1 MPHDVDLIILL
12 AVGFGLALIFGYLA
26 VRLRLPPLIGYLIAG
41 IIISPNTPGIV
52 ADIHLANQL
61 AELGVMFLMFG
72 VGMHFSLNDLLQV
85 RRIALP
91 GAILQ
96 IAVATLLGIGVS
108 MIWGWSFG
116 SALVF
121 GLSLS
126 CASTVVLLK
135 ALGDRGLLNSVN
147 GKIAVGWLLVEDLVM
162 VLVLVLLPA
171 TAALLG
177 GEALA
182 GGADDNIWLT
192 LGITLLKVV
201 GFIAFMLIIGKRL
214 VPMIMQ
220 FVARLGSRELFTLTV
235 VAAAVSIAFGAY
247 KIFGV
252 SMALGAFFAGMVVKE
267 SDFSHRAEEETLPLR
282 EIFAILFFV
291 AVGMLFD
298 PRILVEQPVHVL
310 AVVAIIMVGKT
321 IAAMAL
327 VLFFRYPI
335 NTALTVGAS
344 LAQIGEFSFIL
355 ATLGVSLKLL
365 SLEGQNLILAG
376 ALISITLNSFVFSAI
391 EPVQRW
397 IRERSHLARLLE
409 RSGDPLAMLPDEVS
423 QDYLRDQVV
432 IVGHGEV
439 GRRITKQLMAEDIK
453 VVIAE
458 ENREIVE
465 NLREKGIAAV
475 SGMATDPGVLIQAHI
490 QHARLLVLSPMDI
503 LDIHKIVDI
512 AKTLNPEIQVLVCA
526 ESKEEAEVI
535 RRDQIGE
542 VYFAK
547 EEMAKNMSNHILN
560 QIQIAHHQAPTKE
573 QTLDTKKR
581 TVQCVFSYST

>member
-1 MPHDVDLIILL
+1 MPHDVELIILL
-12 AVGFGLALIFGYLA
+12 AVGFSLALVFGYIA
-26 VRLRLPPLIGYLIAG
+26 ARLRLPPLMGYLIAG
-41 IIISPNTPGIV
+41 VIISPNTPGIV

-72 VGMHFSLNDLLQV
+72 VGMHFSLNDLMQV

-91 GAILQ
+91 GAVLQ
-96 IAVATLLGIGVS
+96 IAVATLLGVGVS
-108 MIWGWSFG
+108 MMWGWSFG
-116 SALVF
+116 SALIF

-135 ALGDRGLLNSVN
+135 ALGDRGLLDSVN

-162 VLVLVLLPA
+162 VLALVLLPA
-171 TAALLG
+171 TAVLLG
-177 GEALA
+177 GQALESINHE
-182 GGADDNIWLT
+182 NIWLT
-192 LGITLLKVV
+192 LGLTLLKVS
-201 GFIAFMLIIGKRL
+201 GFIAFMLIVGKRL
-214 VPMIMQ
+214 VPFIMQ
-220 FVARLGSRELFTLTV
+220 IVARLGSRELFTLTV

-282 EIFAILFFV
+282 EIFSILFFV

-298 PRILVEQPVHVL
+298 PRILIEEPLHVL
-310 AVVAIIMVGKT
+310 AVVGIIMVGKT

-327 VLFFRYPI
+327 VLFFRYPL

-355 ATLGVSLKLL
+355 ATLGVSLQLL
-365 SLEGQNLILAG
+365 SLDGQNLILAG

-391 EPVQRW
+391 EPVQNW
-397 IRERSHLARLLE
+397 IRERSYLARLLE
-409 RSGDPLAMLPDEVS
+409 RSSDPLAMLPDEVS

-439 GRRITKQLMAEDIK
+439 GRRITQNLMAENIK

-465 NLREKGIAAV
+465 DLREKGIAAV
-475 SGMATDPGVLIQAHI
+475 SGIATEAGVLIQAHI

-526 ESKEEAEVI
+526 ESKAEAEAI
-535 RRDQIGE
+535 RKDNIGE

-547 EEMAKNMSNHILN
+547 EEMAKNMSNYILN
-560 QIQIAHHQAPTKE
+560 QIEIAHHQPPTH
-573 QTLDTKKR
+573 
-581 TVQCVFSYST
+581 

>member
-1 MPHDVDLIILL
+1 VPHDVDLIILL
-12 AVGFGLALIFGYLA
+12 AVGFGLALIFGYVA
-26 VRLRLPPLIGYLIAG
+26 ARLRLPPLVGYLIAG
-41 IIISPNTPGIV
+41 IIISPKTPGVV
-52 ADIHLANQL
+52 ADITLANQL

-72 VGMHFSLNDLLQV
+72 VGMHFSLKDLMQV
-85 RRIALP
+85 KRIAIP

-96 IAVATLLGIGVS
+96 ITVATLLGIGVS
-108 MIWGWSFG
+108 MLWGWSFG

-135 ALGDRGLLNSVN
+135 ALGDRGLLDSVN

-162 VLVLVLLPA
+162 VLALVLLPA
-171 TAALLG
+171 TAVLLG
-177 GEALA
+177 GNALEGSDPDA
-182 GGADDNIWLT
+182 NIFVT
-192 LGITLLKVV
+192 LGVTLLKVA
-201 GFIAFMLIIGKRL
+201 GFIAFMLIVGKRL
-214 VPMIMQ
+214 IPMIMQ
-220 FVARLGSRELFTLTV
+220 FVVRLGSRELFTLTV
-235 VAAAVSIAFGAY
+235 VAAAVSIAYGSYA
-247 KIFGV
+247 IFGV

-282 EIFAILFFV
+282 EIFSILFFV
-291 AVGMLFD
+291 SVGMLFD
-298 PRILVEQPVHVL
+298 PSIIVEEPLHIL
-310 AVVAIIMVGKT
+310 AVIGIIMIGKT

-355 ATLGVSLKLL
+355 ATLGLSIGLL
-365 SLEGQNLILAG
+365 TPEAQNLILAG
-376 ALISITLNSFVFSAI
+376 ALFSISLNSVLFSAI
-391 EPVQRW
+391 EPVQNW

-439 GRRITKQLMAEDIK
+439 GRRLTRTLMENNIK

-465 NLREKGIAAV
+465 RLRAKEIAAV
-475 SGMATDPGVLIQAHI
+475 SGSATEPSVLIQAHI
-490 QHARLLVLSPMDI
+490 QHARLLVISPMDI
-503 LDIHKIVDI
+503 LDIHKIVET
-512 AKTLNPEIQVLVCA
+512 AKLLNPQIQVLVCA
-526 ESKEEAEVI
+526 ESKEEAEAI
-535 RRDQIGE
+535 RSDNIGT

-560 QIQIAHHQAPTKE
+560 QIEIAHHSATH
-573 QTLDTKKR
+573 
-581 TVQCVFSYST
+581 

>member
-1 MPHDVDLIILL
+1 MPHDVELIILL
-12 AVGFGLALIFGYLA
+12 AVGFGVALIFGYIA
-26 VRLRLPPLIGYLIAG
+26 ARLRLPPLIGYLIAG
-41 IIISPNTPGIV
+41 IIISPNTPGV
-52 ADIHLANQL
+52 VGDLHLANQL

-72 VGMHFSLNDLLQV
+72 VGMHFSLKDLVQV
-85 RRIALP
+85 RRIAIP

-96 IAVATLLGIGVS
+96 ITVATLLGMGIS
-108 MIWGWSFG
+108 MLWGWSFG

-135 ALGDRGLLNSVN
+135 ALGDRGLINSVN

-171 TAALLG
+171 TAVLLG
-177 GEALA
+177 GQALS
-182 GGADDNIWLT
+182 ADAANENIWLT

-220 FVARLGSRELFTLTV
+220 VVARLGSRELFTLTV

-247 KIFGV
+247 KVFGV

-267 SDFSHRAEEETLPLR
+267 SDFSQRAEAETLPLR
-282 EIFAILFFV
+282 EIFSILFFV
-291 AVGMLFD
+291 SVGMLFD
-298 PRILVEQPVHVL
+298 PRILIEQPLHVL
-310 AVVAIIMVGKT
+310 GVVAIIMIGKT

-355 ATLGVSLKLL
+355 ATLGVSLQLL

-376 ALISITLNSFVFSAI
+376 ALISITLNSFIFSAV
-391 EPVQRW
+391 EPIQNW
-397 IRERSHLARLLE
+397 IRNRSQLARLLE
-409 RSGDPLAMLPDEVS
+409 RSGDPLAMLPDAVS

-439 GRRITKQLMAEDIK
+439 GRRITKTLMEQNIK

-465 NLREKGIAAV
+465 NLREKDIAAV
-475 SGMATDPGVLIQAHI
+475 CGLATEPSVLIQAHI

-512 AKTLNPEIQVLVCA
+512 AKTLNPQIQVLVCA
-526 ESKEEAEVI
+526 ESKAEAEVI
-535 RRDQIGE
+535 RKDNIGE

-547 EEMAKNMSNHILN
+547 EEMAKNMTNHILH
-560 QIQIAHHQAPTKE
+560 QIDIAHHQ
-573 QTLDTKKR
+573 
-581 TVQCVFSYST
+581 SSSH

>member
-12 AVGFGLALIFGYLA
+12 AVGFGLALIFGYITA
-26 VRLRLPPLIGYLIAG
+26 RLRFPPLIGYLIAG

-52 ADIHLANQL
+52 GDIHLANQL

-72 VGMHFSLNDLLQV
+72 VGMHFSLNDLVQV
-85 RRIALP
+85 RRIAVP

-96 IAVATLLGIGVS
+96 ITVATLLGMGVS
-108 MIWGWSFG
+108 MMWDWSFG
-116 SALVF
+116 SALIF

-171 TAALLG
+171 TAVLLG
-177 GEALA
+177 GTPIAGSDPEA
-182 GGADDNIWLT
+182 NIWLT
-192 LGITLLKVV
+192 LVMTLLKVI

-214 VPMIMQ
+214 VPFIMHM
-220 FVARLGSRELFTLTV
+220 VARLGSRELFTLTI

-282 EIFAILFFV
+282 EIFSILFFV
-291 AVGMLFD
+291 SVGMLFD
-298 PRILVEQPVHVL
+298 PLILIQQPLHVL
-310 AVVAIIMVGKT
+310 AVVGIILIGKT

-355 ATLGVSLKLL
+355 ATLGVSLQLL
-365 SLEGQNLILAG
+365 SIEGQNLILAG
-376 ALISITLNSFVFSAI
+376 ALISITLNSFIFAAV
-391 EPVQRW
+391 EPIQQW
-397 IRERSHLARLLE
+397 IRDRSHLARLLE

-439 GRRITKQLMAEDIK
+439 GRHITQTLMQQGIK

-465 NLREKGIAAV
+465 DLRAKGIAAV
-475 SGMATDPGVLIQAHI
+475 SGHATEASVLIQAHI
-490 QHARLLVLSPMDI
+490 QHARLLVLSPMDL

-512 AKTLNPEIQVLVCA
+512 AKTLNPQIQVLVCA
-526 ESKEEAEVI
+526 ESNEQAERI
-535 RRDQIGE
+535 RSDHLGE

-547 EEMAKNMSNHILN
+547 TEMAKNMSNHILN
-560 QIQIAHHQAPTKE
+560 QIQIAHQHTPTH
-573 QTLDTKKR
+573 
-581 TVQCVFSYST
+581 

>member
-12 AVGFGLALIFGYLA
+12 AVGFGMALIFGYTA
-26 VRLRLPPLIGYLIAG
+26 ARLRLPPLIGYLVAG
-41 IIISPNTPGIV
+41 IIISPNTPGV
-52 ADIHLANQL
+52 VGDIQLANQL

-72 VGMHFSLNDLLQV
+72 VGMHFSLKDLLQV

-96 IAVATLLGIGVS
+96 IAVATLLGVGVS
-108 MIWGWSFG
+108 MYWGWSFG
-116 SALVF
+116 SALIF

-135 ALGDRGLLNSVN
+135 ALGDRGLLDSVN

-162 VLVLVLLPA
+162 VLALVLLPA
-171 TAALLG
+171 TAVLLG
-177 GEALA
+177 GQALP
-182 GGADDNIWLT
+182 GTDSSQSIWVT
-192 LGITLLKVV
+192 IGITLLKVT

-235 VAAAVSIAFGAY
+235 VAAAVSIAYGSYAV
-247 KIFGV
+247 FGV

-282 EIFAILFFV
+282 EIFSILFFV
-291 AVGMLFD
+291 SVGMLFD
-298 PRILVEQPVHVL
+298 PSILVEAPLKIL

-321 IAAMAL
+321 LAAMAL

-355 ATLGVSLKLL
+355 ATLGL
-365 SLEGQNLILAG
+365 SLGLLTPDAQNLILAG
-376 ALISITLNSFVFSAI
+376 ALFSITLNSFVFSAI

-409 RSGDPLAMLPDEVS
+409 RSGDPLAMLPDEVD
-423 QDYLRDQVV
+423 QAYLRDQVV
-432 IVGHGEV
+432 IIGYGGV
-439 GRRITKQLMAEDIK
+439 GRRISENLMQQNIK

-465 NLREKGIAAV
+465 KLRTQGIAAV
-475 SGMATDPGVLIQAHI
+475 SGEATEPNVLIQAHI
-490 QHARLLVLSPMDI
+490 QHARLLVISPMDI
-503 LDIHKIVDI
+503 LDIHRIVDI
-512 AKTLNPEIQVLVCA
+512 SKQLNPEIQVLICA
-526 ESKEEAEVI
+526 ESKEEAVI
-535 RRDQIGE
+535 IREENIGE
-542 VYFAK
+542 VFYAK
-547 EEMAKNMSNHILN
+547 EEMAKNMSHHILN
-560 QIQIAHHQAPTKE
+560 QIELAHQSEAH
-573 QTLDTKKR
+573 
-581 TVQCVFSYST
+581 

>member
-1 MPHDVDLIILL
+1 MPHDVELIILL
-12 AVGFGLALIFGYLA
+12 AVGFSLALVFGYIA
-26 VRLRLPPLIGYLIAG
+26 ARLRLPPLMGYLIAG
-41 IIISPNTPGIV
+41 VIISPNTPGIV

-72 VGMHFSLNDLLQV
+72 VGMHFSLNDLIQV

-91 GAILQ
+91 GAVLQ
-96 IAVATLLGIGVS
+96 IAVATLLGVGVS
-108 MIWGWSFG
+108 MMWGWSFG
-116 SALVF
+116 SALIF

-135 ALGDRGLLNSVN
+135 ALGDRGLLDSVN

-162 VLVLVLLPA
+162 VLALVLLPA
-171 TAALLG
+171 TAVLLG
-177 GEALA
+177 GQALESTN
-182 GGADDNIWLT
+182 DENIWLT
-192 LGITLLKVV
+192 LGLTLLKVS
-201 GFIAFMLIIGKRL
+201 GFIAFMLIVGKRL
-214 VPMIMQ
+214 VPFIMQ
-220 FVARLGSRELFTLTV
+220 IVARLGSRELFTLTV

-282 EIFAILFFV
+282 EIFSILFFV

-298 PRILVEQPVHVL
+298 PRILIEEPLHVL
-310 AVVAIIMVGKT
+310 AVVGIIMVGKT

-327 VLFFRYPI
+327 VLFFRYPL

-355 ATLGVSLKLL
+355 ATLGVSLQLL

-391 EPVQRW
+391 EPVQNW
-397 IRERSHLARLLE
+397 IRERSYLARLLE
-409 RSGDPLAMLPDEVS
+409 RSSDPLAMLPDEVS

-439 GRRITKQLMAEDIK
+439 GRRITQNLMAENIK

-465 NLREKGIAAV
+465 DLREKGIAAV
-475 SGMATDPGVLIQAHI
+475 SGIATEAGVLIQAHI
-490 QHARLLVLSPMDI
+490 QHARLLVLS
-503 LDIHKIVDI
+503 
-512 AKTLNPEIQVLVCA
+512 
-526 ESKEEAEVI
+526 
-535 RRDQIGE
+535 
-542 VYFAK
+542 
-547 EEMAKNMSNHILN
+547 
-560 QIQIAHHQAPTKE
+560 
-573 QTLDTKKR
+573 
-581 TVQCVFSYST
+581 

>member
-12 AVGFGLALIFGYLA
+12 AVGFGVALFFGYIA
-26 VRLRLPPLIGYLIAG
+26 ARLRLPPLIGYLIAG
-41 IIISPNTPGIV
+41 IIISPNTPGIE

-96 IAVATLLGIGVS
+96 IAVATLLGVGVS
-108 MIWGWSFG
+108 MLWGWSFG

-135 ALGDRGLLNSVN
+135 ALGDRGLLDSVN

-171 TAALLG
+171 TAVLLG
-177 GEALA
+177 GKAP
-182 GGADDNIWLT
+182 ADAEGNIWLT
-192 LGITLLKVV
+192 LGITLLKVI
-201 GFIAFMLIIGKRL
+201 GFIAFMLIVGKRV
-214 VPMIMQ
+214 VPIIMQ

-235 VAAAVSIAFGAY
+235 VAAAVSIAYGSYA
-247 KIFGV
+247 IFGV

-282 EIFAILFFV
+282 EIFSILFFV
-291 AVGMLFD
+291 SVGMLFD
-298 PRILVEQPVHVL
+298 PHILIERPLHIL
-310 AVVAIIMVGKT
+310 AVIAIIMVGKT
-321 IAAMAL
+321 LAAMAL

-355 ATLGVSLKLL
+355 ATLGVSLGLL
-365 SLEGQNLILAG
+365 TLEAQNLILAG
-376 ALISITLNSFVFSAI
+376 ALFSITLNSFVFSAV

-409 RSGDPLAMLPDEVS
+409 RSGDPLAMLPDEVD
-423 QDYLRDQVV
+423 QAYLRDQVV
-432 IVGHGEV
+432 IVGYGGV
-439 GRRITKQLMAEDIK
+439 GRRITENLINQNIK

-465 NLREKGIAAV
+465 KLRQANIAAV
-475 SGMATDPGVLIQAHI
+475 SGVATEPGVLIQAHI
-490 QHARLLVLSPMDI
+490 MHARLLVISPMDI
-503 LDIHKIVDI
+503 LDIHRIVDI
-512 AKTLNPEIQVLVCA
+512 AKQLNPQIQVLICA
-526 ESKEEAEVI
+526 ESKEEAAVI
-535 RRDQIGE
+535 RDENIGE
-542 VYFAK
+542 VFYAK
-547 EEMAKNMSNHILN
+547 EEMAKNMSHHILN
-560 QIQIAHHQAPTKE
+560 QIELAHQ
-573 QTLDTKKR
+573 
-581 TVQCVFSYST
+581 STHH

>member
-12 AVGFGLALIFGYLA
+12 AVGFGLALAFGYIA
-26 VRLRLPPLIGYLIAG
+26 ARLRLPPLIGYLIAG
-41 IIISPNTPGIV
+41 ILISPNTPGV
-52 ADIHLANQL
+52 VGDIQLANQL

-72 VGMHFSLNDLLQV
+72 VGMHFSLNDLMQV

-91 GAILQ
+91 GAVLQ
-96 IAVATLLGIGVS
+96 IAVATLLGVGVS
-108 MIWGWSFG
+108 MLWGWSFG

-135 ALGDRGLLNSVN
+135 ALGDRGLLESIN

-162 VLVLVLLPA
+162 VLALVLLPA
-171 TAALLG
+171 TAVLLG
-177 GEALA
+177 GQALE
-182 GGADDNIWLT
+182 GSSDGNIWLT
-192 LGITLLKVV
+192 LGITLLKVA
-201 GFIAFMLIIGKRL
+201 GFIAFMLIVGKRL
-214 VPMIMQ
+214 IPMIMQ
-220 FVARLGSRELFTLTV
+220 VVARLGSRELFTLTV

-247 KIFGV
+247 KVFGV

-282 EIFAILFFV
+282 EIFSILFFV
-291 AVGMLFD
+291 SVGMLFD
-298 PRILVEQPVHVL
+298 PRIMIEQPLHVL
-310 AVVAIIMVGKT
+310 AVVAIIMIGKT

-355 ATLGVSLKLL
+355 AALGVSLNLL

-376 ALISITLNSFVFSAI
+376 ALISITLNSFIFAAI
-391 EPVQRW
+391 EPVQKW
-397 IRERSHLARLLE
+397 IRERSNLARLLE

-439 GRRITKQLMAEDIK
+439 GRRITTSLMEQNIK

-465 NLREKGIAAV
+465 KLRAKGIAAV
-475 SGMATDPGVLIQAHI
+475 SGVATEPGVLIQAHI
-490 QHARLLVLSPMDI
+490 QHARLLVISPMDI

-535 RRDQIGE
+535 RRDNVGA
-542 VYFAK
+542 VYYAK
-547 EEMAKNMSNHILN
+547 EEMAKNMSRHILH
-560 QIQIAHHQAPTKE
+560 QIQIAHQNPSHH
-573 QTLDTKKR
+573 
-581 TVQCVFSYST
+581 

>member
-1 MPHDVDLIILL
+1 MQHDVDLIILL
-12 AVGFGLALIFGYLA
+12 AVGFGVALIFGYIA
-26 VRLRLPPLIGYLIAG
+26 ARLRLPPLIGYLIAG
-41 IIISPNTPGIV
+41 IIISPNTPGIE

-72 VGMHFSLNDLLQV
+72 VGMHFSLKDLLLV

-108 MIWGWSFG
+108 MLWGWSFG

-135 ALGDRGLLNSVN
+135 ALGDRGLLDSVN

-171 TAALLG
+171 TAVLLG
-177 GEALA
+177 GKAPA
-182 GGADDNIWLT
+182 GADGNIWLT
-192 LGITLLKVV
+192 LGITLLKVI
-201 GFIAFMLIIGKRL
+201 GFIAFMLIVGKRV
-214 VPMIMQ
+214 VPIIMQ

-235 VAAAVSIAFGAY
+235 VAAAVSIAYGSYA
-247 KIFGV
+247 IFGV

-282 EIFAILFFV
+282 EIFSILFFV
-291 AVGMLFD
+291 SVGMLFD
-298 PRILVEQPVHVL
+298 PHILVESPLHIL
-310 AVVAIIMVGKT
+310 AVIAIIMVGKT
-321 IAAMAL
+321 LAAMAL

-355 ATLGVSLKLL
+355 ATLGVSLGLL
-365 SLEGQNLILAG
+365 SLEAQNLILAG
-376 ALISITLNSFVFSAI
+376 ALFSITLNSFIFSAI

-409 RSGDPLAMLPDEVS
+409 RSGDPLAMLPDEVD
-423 QDYLRDQVV
+423 QAYLRDQVV
-432 IVGHGEV
+432 IVGYGGV
-439 GRRITKQLMAEDIK
+439 GRRITENLINENIK

-465 NLREKGIAAV
+465 KLRNANIAAV
-475 SGMATDPGVLIQAHI
+475 SGVATEPSVLIQAHI
-490 QHARLLVLSPMDI
+490 MHARLLVISPMDI
-503 LDIHKIVDI
+503 LDIHRIVAI
-512 AKTLNPEIQVLVCA
+512 AKQLNPQIQVLICT
-526 ESKEEAEVI
+526 ESKEEAAVI
-535 RRDQIGE
+535 RDENIGE
-542 VYFAK
+542 VFYAK
-547 EEMAKNMSNHILN
+547 EEMAKNMSHHILN
-560 QIQIAHHQAPTKE
+560 QIELAHQ
-573 QTLDTKKR
+573 
-581 TVQCVFSYST
+581 STIH

>member
-12 AVGFGLALIFGYLA
+12 AVGFGMALIFGYIA
-26 VRLRLPPLIGYLIAG
+26 ARLRLPPLIGYLIAG

-52 ADIHLANQL
+52 GDIHLANQL

-108 MIWGWSFG
+108 MYWGWSFG
-116 SALVF
+116 SALIF

-135 ALGDRGLLNSVN
+135 ALGDRGLLDSVN

-162 VLVLVLLPA
+162 VLALVLLPA
-171 TAALLG
+171 TAVLMGGHALPG
-177 GEALA
+177 T
-182 GGADDNIWLT
+182 DTSQSIWLT
-192 LGITLLKVV
+192 IGITLLKVT

-235 VAAAVSIAFGAY
+235 VAAAVSIAYGSYAV
-247 KIFGV
+247 FGV

-282 EIFAILFFV
+282 EIFSILFFV
-291 AVGMLFD
+291 SVGMLFD
-298 PRILVEQPVHVL
+298 PSILIEEPLRIL
-310 AVVAIIMVGKT
+310 AVIAIIMVGKT
-321 IAAMAL
+321 LAAMAL

-355 ATLGVSLKLL
+355 ATLGL
-365 SLEGQNLILAG
+365 SLGLLTPDAQNLILAG
-376 ALISITLNSFVFSAI
+376 ALFSITLNSFVFSAI

-409 RSGDPLAMLPDEVS
+409 RSGDPLAMLPDEVD
-423 QDYLRDQVV
+423 QAYLRDQVV
-432 IVGHGEV
+432 IIGYGGV
-439 GRRITKQLMAEDIK
+439 GRRISENLIQQNIK

-465 NLREKGIAAV
+465 KLRSQGIAAV
-475 SGMATDPGVLIQAHI
+475 SGEATEPNVLIQAHI
-490 QHARLLVLSPMDI
+490 QHARLLVISPMDI
-503 LDIHKIVDI
+503 LDIHRIVDI
-512 AKTLNPEIQVLVCA
+512 SKQLNPEIQVLICA
-526 ESKEEAEVI
+526 ESKEEAAVI
-535 RRDQIGE
+535 RQENLGE
-542 VYFAK
+542 VFYAK
-547 EEMAKNMSNHILN
+547 EEMAKNMSHHILN
-560 QIQIAHHQAPTKE
+560 QIELAHQSPAH
-573 QTLDTKKR
+573 
-581 TVQCVFSYST
+581 

>member
-12 AVGFGLALIFGYLA
+12 AVGFGMALIFGYIA
-26 VRLRLPPLIGYLIAG
+26 ARLRLPPLIGYLVAG
-41 IIISPNTPGIV
+41 IIISPNTPGV
-52 ADIHLANQL
+52 VGDIQLANQL

-72 VGMHFSLNDLLQV
+72 VGMHFSLKDLLQV

-96 IAVATLLGIGVS
+96 IAVATLLGIAVS
-108 MIWGWSFG
+108 MFWGWSFG
-116 SALVF
+116 SALIF

-135 ALGDRGLLNSVN
+135 ALGDRGLLDSVN

-162 VLVLVLLPA
+162 VLALVLLPA
-171 TAALLG
+171 TAVLLG
-177 GEALA
+177 GKALP
-182 GGADDNIWLT
+182 GTDTSQSIWIT
-192 LGITLLKVV
+192 IGITLLKVT

-235 VAAAVSIAFGAY
+235 VAAAVSIAYGSYAV
-247 KIFGV
+247 FGV

-282 EIFAILFFV
+282 EIFSILFFV
-291 AVGMLFD
+291 SVGMLFD
-298 PRILVEQPVHVL
+298 PSILVEAPLKIL

-321 IAAMAL
+321 LAAMAL

-355 ATLGVSLKLL
+355 ATLGL
-365 SLEGQNLILAG
+365 SLGLLTPDAQNLILAG
-376 ALISITLNSFVFSAI
+376 ALFSITLNSFVFSAI

-397 IRERSHLARLLE
+397 IRERSHLARMLE
-409 RSGDPLAMLPDEVS
+409 RSGDPLAMLPDEVD
-423 QDYLRDQVV
+423 QAYLRDQVV
-432 IVGHGEV
+432 IIGYGGV
-439 GRRITKQLMAEDIK
+439 GRRISENLMQQNIK

-465 NLREKGIAAV
+465 KLRAQGIAAV
-475 SGMATDPGVLIQAHI
+475 SGEATEPNVLIQAHI
-490 QHARLLVLSPMDI
+490 QHARLLVISPMDI
-503 LDIHKIVDI
+503 LDIHRIVDI
-512 AKTLNPEIQVLVCA
+512 SKQLNPEIQVLICA
-526 ESKEEAEVI
+526 ESKEEAVVI
-535 RRDQIGE
+535 REENIGE
-542 VYFAK
+542 VFYAK
-547 EEMAKNMSNHILN
+547 EEMAKNMSHHILS
-560 QIQIAHHQAPTKE
+560 QIELAHQSEAH
-573 QTLDTKKR
+573 
-581 TVQCVFSYST
+581 

>member
-1 MPHDVDLIILL
+1 MPHNVDLIILL
-12 AVGFGLALIFGYLA
+12 AFGFGLALVFGYLA
-26 VRLRLPPLIGYLIAG
+26 ARLRLPPLIGYLIAG

-52 ADIHLANQL
+52 ADIQLANQL

-108 MIWGWSFG
+108 MLWGWSFG

-171 TAALLG
+171 TAVLLG
-177 GEALA
+177 GESMTTH
-182 GGADDNIWLT
+182 GGNDNIWLT
-192 LGITLLKVV
+192 LGLTLLKVA
-201 GFIAFMLIIGKRL
+201 GFIAFMLIVGKRL
-214 VPMIMQ
+214 VPLIMQ

-247 KIFGV
+247 KVFGV

-282 EIFAILFFV
+282 EIFSILFFV
-291 AVGMLFD
+291 SVGMLFD
-298 PRILVEQPVHVL
+298 PRILWEQPEHVL
-310 AVVAIIMVGKT
+310 AVVAIIMIGKT

-355 ATLGVSLKLL
+355 ATLGLSLKLL

-376 ALISITLNSFVFSAI
+376 ALISITLNSFIFAAI
-391 EPVQRW
+391 EPLQNW
-397 IRERSHLARLLE
+397 IRERSSLARLLE
-409 RSGDPLAMLPDEVS
+409 RSDDPLAMLPDEVS

-439 GRRITKQLMAEDIK
+439 GRRITKTLMAEDIK

-475 SGMATDPGVLIQAHI
+475 SGVATEPGVLIQAHI

-503 LDIHKIVDI
+503 IDIHKIVDI
-512 AKTLNPEIQVLVCA
+512 AKTLNPQIQVLICA
-526 ESKEEAEVI
+526 ESKQEAEVI
-535 RRDQIGE
+535 RKENIGD

-560 QIQIAHHQAPTKE
+560 QIEIAHHQAP
-573 QTLDTKKR
+573 
-581 TVQCVFSYST
+581 SH

>member
-1 MPHDVDLIILL
+1 MPHNVDLIILL
-12 AVGFGLALIFGYLA
+12 AFGFGLALVFGYLA
-26 VRLRLPPLIGYLIAG
+26 ARLRLPPLIGYLIAG

-52 ADIHLANQL
+52 ADIQLANQL

-108 MIWGWSFG
+108 MLWGWSFG

-171 TAALLG
+171 TAVLLG
-177 GEALA
+177 GESMTTH
-182 GGADDNIWLT
+182 GGNDNIWLT
-192 LGITLLKVV
+192 LGLTLLKVA
-201 GFIAFMLIIGKRL
+201 GFIAFMLIVGKRL
-214 VPMIMQ
+214 VPLIMQ

-247 KIFGV
+247 KVFGV

-282 EIFAILFFV
+282 EIFSILFFV
-291 AVGMLFD
+291 SVGMLFD
-298 PRILVEQPVHVL
+298 PRILWEQPEHVL
-310 AVVAIIMVGKT
+310 AVVAIIMIGKT

-355 ATLGVSLKLL
+355 ATLGLSLKLL

-376 ALISITLNSFVFSAI
+376 ALISITLNSFIFAAI
-391 EPVQRW
+391 EPLQNW
-397 IRERSHLARLLE
+397 IRERSSLARLLE

-439 GRRITKQLMAEDIK
+439 GRRITKTLMAEDIK

-475 SGMATDPGVLIQAHI
+475 SGIATEPGVLIQAHI

-503 LDIHKIVDI
+503 IDIHKIVDI
-512 AKTLNPEIQVLVCA
+512 AKTLNPQIQVLICA
-526 ESKEEAEVI
+526 ESKQEAEVI
-535 RRDQIGE
+535 RKENIGD

-560 QIQIAHHQAPTKE
+560 QIEIAHHQAP
-573 QTLDTKKR
+573 
-581 TVQCVFSYST
+581 SH

>member
-177 GEALA
+177 GEAFA
-182 GGADDNIWLT
+182 GSANDNIWLT

-310 AVVAIIMVGKT
+310 AVIAIIMVGKT

-376 ALISITLNSFVFSAI
+376 ALISITLNSFVFSVI

-560 QIQIAHHQAPTKE
+560 QIQIAHHQAPTH
-573 QTLDTKKR
+573 
-581 TVQCVFSYST
+581 

>member
-12 AVGFGLALIFGYLA
+12 AVGFGVALIFGYIA
-26 VRLRLPPLIGYLIAG
+26 ARLRLPPLIGYLIAG

-72 VGMHFSLNDLLQV
+72 VGMHFSLKDLLLV

-108 MIWGWSFG
+108 MLWGWSFG

-135 ALGDRGLLNSVN
+135 ALGDRGLLDSVN

-171 TAALLG
+171 TAVLLG
-177 GEALA
+177 GKAPA
-182 GGADDNIWLT
+182 GADGNIWLT
-192 LGITLLKVV
+192 LGITLLKVI
-201 GFIAFMLIIGKRL
+201 GFIAFMLIVGKRV
-214 VPMIMQ
+214 VPIIMQ

-235 VAAAVSIAFGAY
+235 VAAAVSIAYGSYA
-247 KIFGV
+247 IFGV

-282 EIFAILFFV
+282 EIFSILFFV
-291 AVGMLFD
+291 SVGMLFD
-298 PRILVEQPVHVL
+298 PHILVESPLHIL
-310 AVVAIIMVGKT
+310 AVIAIIMVGKT
-321 IAAMAL
+321 LAAMAL

-355 ATLGVSLKLL
+355 ATLGVSLSLL
-365 SLEGQNLILAG
+365 SLEAQNLILAG
-376 ALISITLNSFVFSAI
+376 ALFSITLNSFIFSAI

-409 RSGDPLAMLPDEVS
+409 RSGDPLAMLPDEVD
-423 QDYLRDQVV
+423 QAYLRDQVV
-432 IVGHGEV
+432 IVGYGGV
-439 GRRITKQLMAEDIK
+439 GRRITENLINENIK

-465 NLREKGIAAV
+465 KLRNANIAAV
-475 SGMATDPGVLIQAHI
+475 SGVATEPSVLIQAHI
-490 QHARLLVLSPMDI
+490 MHARLLVISPMDI
-503 LDIHKIVDI
+503 LDIHRIVAI
-512 AKTLNPEIQVLVCA
+512 AKQLNPQIQVLICA
-526 ESKEEAEVI
+526 ESKEEAAVI
-535 RRDQIGE
+535 RDENIGE
-542 VYFAK
+542 VFYAK
-547 EEMAKNMSNHILN
+547 EEMAKNMSHHILN
-560 QIQIAHHQAPTKE
+560 QIELAHQS
-573 QTLDTKKR
+573 
-581 TVQCVFSYST
+581 TVH

>member
-1 MPHDVDLIILL
+1 MPHDVELIILL
-12 AVGFGLALIFGYLA
+12 AVGFGFALIFGYVA
-26 VRLRLPPLIGYLIAG
+26 ARLRLPPLIGYLIAG
-41 IIISPNTPGIV
+41 IIISPNTPGV
-52 ADIHLANQL
+52 VGDIHLANQL

-72 VGMHFSLNDLLQV
+72 VGMHFSLNDLMQV

-96 IAVATLLGIGVS
+96 ITVATLLGMGIS
-108 MIWGWSFG
+108 MLWGWSMG

-171 TAALLG
+171 TAVLLG
-177 GEALA
+177 GQPLTE
-182 GGADDNIWLT
+182 GGSDENIWLT
-192 LGITLLKVV
+192 LGITLLKVA

-220 FVARLGSRELFTLTV
+220 VVARLGSRELFTLTV

-282 EIFAILFFV
+282 EIFSILFFV
-291 AVGMLFD
+291 SVGMLFD
-298 PRILVEQPVHVL
+298 PRILVEQPLHVL
-310 AVVAIIMVGKT
+310 AVVAIIMIGKT

-355 ATLGVSLKLL
+355 ATLGVSLNLL

-391 EPVQRW
+391 EPVQKL
-397 IRERSHLARLLE
+397 IRERSNLARLLE

-432 IVGHGEV
+432 LIGHGEV
-439 GRRITKQLMAEDIK
+439 GRRITRVLMNEDIK

-475 SGMATDPGVLIQAHI
+475 SGVATEPGVLIQAHI
-490 QHARLLVLSPMDI
+490 QHARLLVISPMDI

-512 AKTLNPEIQVLVCA
+512 AKTLNPSIQVLVCA

-535 RRDQIGE
+535 RRENIGE
-542 VYFAK
+542 VYYAK

-560 QIQIAHHQAPTKE
+560 QIQIAHHQTPTH
-573 QTLDTKKR
+573 
-581 TVQCVFSYST
+581 

>member
-1 MPHDVDLIILL
+1 MPHDVDLIVLL
-12 AVGFGLALIFGYLA
+12 AVGFGVALFFGYLA
-26 VRLRLPPLIGYLIAG
+26 ARLRLPPLIGYLIAG
-41 IIISPNTPGIV
+41 IIISPNTPGIE

-72 VGMHFSLNDLLQV
+72 VGMHFSLNDLLLV
-85 RRIALP
+85 RRIAVP

-96 IAVATLLGIGVS
+96 IAVATLLGVGVS
-108 MIWGWSFG
+108 MLWGWSFG

-135 ALGDRGLLNSVN
+135 ALGDRGLLDSVN

-171 TAALLG
+171 TAVLLG
-177 GEALA
+177 GKAPE
-182 GGADDNIWLT
+182 GANGNIWLT
-192 LGITLLKVV
+192 LGLTLLKVI
-201 GFIAFMLIIGKRL
+201 GFIAFMLIVGKRV
-214 VPMIMQ
+214 VPIIMQ

-235 VAAAVSIAFGAY
+235 VAAAVSIAYGSYA
-247 KIFGV
+247 IFGV

-282 EIFAILFFV
+282 EIFSILFFV
-291 AVGMLFD
+291 SVGMLFD
-298 PRILVEQPVHVL
+298 PHILVERPLHIL
-310 AVVAIIMVGKT
+310 AVIAIIMVGKT
-321 IAAMAL
+321 LAAMAL

-355 ATLGVSLKLL
+355 ATLGVSLGLL
-365 SLEGQNLILAG
+365 SLEAQNLILAG
-376 ALISITLNSFVFSAI
+376 ALFSITLNSFIFSAI

-409 RSGDPLAMLPDEVS
+409 RSGDPLAMLPDEVD
-423 QDYLRDQVV
+423 QAYLRDQVV
-432 IVGHGEV
+432 IVGYGGV
-439 GRRITKQLMAEDIK
+439 GRRITENLINENIK

-465 NLREKGIAAV
+465 KLRQSNIAAV
-475 SGMATDPGVLIQAHI
+475 SGVATEPGVLIQAHI
-490 QHARLLVLSPMDI
+490 MHARLLVISPMDI
-503 LDIHKIVDI
+503 LDIHRIVAI
-512 AKTLNPEIQVLVCA
+512 AKQLNPQIQVLICA
-526 ESKEEAEVI
+526 ESKEEAAVI
-535 RRDQIGE
+535 RDENIGE
-542 VYFAK
+542 VFYAK
-547 EEMAKNMSNHILN
+547 EEMAKNMSHHILN
-560 QIQIAHHQAPTKE
+560 QIELAHQ
-573 QTLDTKKR
+573 
-581 TVQCVFSYST
+581 STTH

>member
-1 MPHDVDLIILL
+1 MPHDVELIILL
-12 AVGFGLALIFGYLA
+12 AVGFSLALVFGYIA
-26 VRLRLPPLIGYLIAG
+26 ARLRLPPLMGYLIAG
-41 IIISPNTPGIV
+41 VIISPNTPGIV

-72 VGMHFSLNDLLQV
+72 VGMHFSLNDLMQV

-91 GAILQ
+91 GAVLQ
-96 IAVATLLGIGVS
+96 IAVATLLGVGVS
-108 MIWGWSFG
+108 MMWGWSFG
-116 SALVF
+116 SALIF

-135 ALGDRGLLNSVN
+135 ALGDRGLLDSVN

-162 VLVLVLLPA
+162 VLALVLLPA
-171 TAALLG
+171 TAVLLG
-177 GEALA
+177 GQALESTNNE
-182 GGADDNIWLT
+182 NIWLT
-192 LGITLLKVV
+192 LGLTLLKVS
-201 GFIAFMLIIGKRL
+201 GFIAFMLIVGKRL
-214 VPMIMQ
+214 VPFIMQ
-220 FVARLGSRELFTLTV
+220 IVARLGSRELFTLTV

-282 EIFAILFFV
+282 EIFSILFFV

-298 PRILVEQPVHVL
+298 PRILIEEPLHVL
-310 AVVAIIMVGKT
+310 AVVGIIMVGKT

-327 VLFFRYPI
+327 VLFFRYPL

-355 ATLGVSLKLL
+355 ATLGVSLQLL
-365 SLEGQNLILAG
+365 SLDGQNLILAG

-391 EPVQRW
+391 EPVQNW
-397 IRERSHLARLLE
+397 IRERSYLARLLE
-409 RSGDPLAMLPDEVS
+409 RSSDPLAMLPDEVS

-439 GRRITKQLMAEDIK
+439 GRRITQNLMAENIK

-465 NLREKGIAAV
+465 DLREKGIAAV
-475 SGMATDPGVLIQAHI
+475 SGVATEAGVLIQAHI

-526 ESKEEAEVI
+526 ESKAEAEVI
-535 RRDQIGE
+535 RKDNIGE

-547 EEMAKNMSNHILN
+547 EEMAKNMSNYILN
-560 QIQIAHHQAPTKE
+560 QIEIAHHQPPTH
-573 QTLDTKKR
+573 
-581 TVQCVFSYST
+581 

>member
-12 AVGFGLALIFGYLA
+12 AVGFGLALIFGYIA
-26 VRLRLPPLIGYLIAG
+26 ARIRLPPLIGYLIAG
-41 IIISPNTPGIV
+41 ILISPNTPGV
-52 ADIHLANQL
+52 VGDIQLANQL

-72 VGMHFSLNDLLQV
+72 VGMHFSLNDLMQV

-91 GAILQ
+91 GAVLQ

-135 ALGDRGLLNSVN
+135 ALSDRGLLNSVN

-171 TAALLG
+171 TAVLLG
-177 GEALA
+177 GTPVA
-182 GGADDNIWLT
+182 GTNPDANIWLT
-192 LGITLLKVV
+192 LGMTLLKVA

-214 VPMIMQ
+214 VPWIMQ
-220 FVARLGSRELFTLTV
+220 LVARLGSRELFTLTV

-247 KIFGV
+247 KVFGV

-282 EIFAILFFV
+282 EIFSILFFV
-291 AVGMLFD
+291 SVGMLFD
-298 PRILVEQPVHVL
+298 PRILIEQPLHVL
-310 AVVAIIMVGKT
+310 AVVGIIMIGKT

-355 ATLGVSLKLL
+355 ATLGLSLNLL
-365 SLEGQNLILAG
+365 SIEGQNLILAG

-391 EPVQRW
+391 EPVQKW
-397 IRERSHLARLLE
+397 IRERSDLARLLE
-409 RSGDPLAMLPDEVS
+409 RSGDPLSMLPDEVS
-423 QDYLRDQVV
+423 QEYLRDQVV

-439 GRRITKQLMAEDIK
+439 GRRITRELMSQDIK

-465 NLREKGIAAV
+465 SLRQKGIAAV
-475 SGMATDPGVLIQAHI
+475 SGHATEAGVLIQAHI

-512 AKTLNPEIQVLVCA
+512 AKTLNPQIQVLVCA
-526 ESKEEAEVI
+526 ESKAEAEVI
-535 RRDQIGE
+535 RRDGIGE

-547 EEMAKNMSNHILN
+547 EEMAKNMTNHILN
-560 QIQIAHHQAPTKE
+560 QIQIAH
-573 QTLDTKKR
+573 
-581 TVQCVFSYST
+581 

>member
-267 SDFSHRAEEETLPLR
+267 SDFSHRAEEEALPLR

-376 ALISITLNSFVFSAI
+376 ALISITLNSFVFSVI

-560 QIQIAHHQAPTKE
+560 QIQIAHHQAPTH
-573 QTLDTKKR
+573 
-581 TVQCVFSYST
+581 

>member
-1 MPHDVDLIILL
+1 MPHDVELIILL
-12 AVGFGLALIFGYLA
+12 AVGFGLALVFGYIA
-26 VRLRLPPLIGYLIAG
+26 ARLRLPPLMGYLIAG
-41 IIISPNTPGIV
+41 VIISPNTPGIV

-72 VGMHFSLNDLLQV
+72 VGMHFSLNDLMQV

-96 IAVATLLGIGVS
+96 IAVATLLGVGVS
-108 MIWGWSFG
+108 MMWAWSFG
-116 SALVF
+116 SALIF

-135 ALGDRGLLNSVN
+135 ALGDRGLLDSVN

-162 VLVLVLLPA
+162 VLALVLLPA
-171 TAALLG
+171 TAVLLG
-177 GEALA
+177 GQAIE
-182 GGADDNIWLT
+182 GANDENIWLT
-192 LGITLLKVV
+192 LGLTLLKVS
-201 GFIAFMLIIGKRL
+201 GFIAFMLIVGKRL
-214 VPMIMQ
+214 VPFIMQ
-220 FVARLGSRELFTLTV
+220 IVARLGSRELFTLTV

-247 KIFGV
+247 KVFGV

-282 EIFAILFFV
+282 EIFSILFFV

-298 PRILVEQPVHVL
+298 PRILIEEPIHVL

-327 VLFFRYPI
+327 VLFFRYPL

-355 ATLGVSLKLL
+355 ATLGVSLQLL

-391 EPVQRW
+391 EPVQNW
-397 IRERSHLARLLE
+397 IRERSYLARLLE
-409 RSGDPLAMLPDEVS
+409 RSSDPLAMLPDEVS

-439 GRRITKQLMAEDIK
+439 GRRITQNLMAENIK

-465 NLREKGIAAV
+465 DLRAKGIAAV
-475 SGMATDPGVLIQAHI
+475 SGVATEAGVLIQAHI

-526 ESKEEAEVI
+526 ESKAEAEVI
-535 RRDQIGE
+535 RKDNIGE

-547 EEMAKNMSNHILN
+547 EEMAKNMSNYILN
-560 QIQIAHHQAPTKE
+560 QIEIAHHQPPTH
-573 QTLDTKKR
+573 
-581 TVQCVFSYST
+581 

>member
-1 MPHDVDLIILL
+1 M
-12 AVGFGLALIFGYLA
+12 ALVFGYIA
-26 VRLRLPPLIGYLIAG
+26 ARLRLPPLMGYLIAG
-41 IIISPNTPGIV
+41 VIISPNTPGIV

-72 VGMHFSLNDLLQV
+72 VGMHFSLNDLMQV

-91 GAILQ
+91 GAVLQ
-96 IAVATLLGIGVS
+96 IAVATLLGVGVS
-108 MIWGWSFG
+108 MMWGWSFG
-116 SALVF
+116 SALIF

-135 ALGDRGLLNSVN
+135 ALGDRGLLDSVN

-162 VLVLVLLPA
+162 VLALVLLPA
-171 TAALLG
+171 TAVLLG
-177 GEALA
+177 GQAIDNASDE
-182 GGADDNIWLT
+182 NIWLT
-192 LGITLLKVV
+192 LGLTLLKVS
-201 GFIAFMLIIGKRL
+201 GFIAFMLIVGKRL
-214 VPMIMQ
+214 VPFIMQ
-220 FVARLGSRELFTLTV
+220 IVARLGSRELFTLTV

-282 EIFAILFFV
+282 EIFSILFFV

-298 PRILVEQPVHVL
+298 PRILIEEPLHVL
-310 AVVAIIMVGKT
+310 AVVGIIMVGKT

-327 VLFFRYPI
+327 VLFFRYPL

-355 ATLGVSLKLL
+355 ATLGVSLQLL

-391 EPVQRW
+391 EPVQNW
-397 IRERSHLARLLE
+397 IRERSYLARLLE
-409 RSGDPLAMLPDEVS
+409 RSNDPLAMLPDEVS

-439 GRRITKQLMAEDIK
+439 GRRITKNLMAENIK

-465 NLREKGIAAV
+465 DLREKGIAAV
-475 SGMATDPGVLIQAHI
+475 SGIATEAGVLIQAHI

-526 ESKEEAEVI
+526 ESKAEAEVI
-535 RRDQIGE
+535 RKDNIGE

-547 EEMAKNMSNHILN
+547 EEMAKNMSNYILN
-560 QIQIAHHQAPTKE
+560 QIEIAHHQPPTH
-573 QTLDTKKR
+573 
-581 TVQCVFSYST
+581 

>member
-12 AVGFGLALIFGYLA
+12 AVGFGVALFFGYIA
-26 VRLRLPPLIGYLIAG
+26 ARLRLPPLIGYLIAG
-41 IIISPNTPGIV
+41 IIISPNTPGV
-52 ADIHLANQL
+52 EADIHLANQL

-72 VGMHFSLNDLLQV
+72 VGMHFSLNDLLLV

-108 MIWGWSFG
+108 MLWGWNFG

-135 ALGDRGLLNSVN
+135 ALGDRGLLDSVN

-171 TAALLG
+171 TAVLLG
-177 GEALA
+177 GKAPA
-182 GGADDNIWLT
+182 GAEGNIWLT
-192 LGITLLKVV
+192 LGITLLKVI
-201 GFIAFMLIIGKRL
+201 GFIAFMLIVGKRV
-214 VPMIMQ
+214 VPIIMQ

-235 VAAAVSIAFGAY
+235 VAAAVSIAYGSYA
-247 KIFGV
+247 IFGV

-282 EIFAILFFV
+282 EIFSILFFV
-291 AVGMLFD
+291 SVGMLFD
-298 PRILVEQPVHVL
+298 PHILIERPLHIL
-310 AVVAIIMVGKT
+310 AVIAIIMVGKT
-321 IAAMAL
+321 LAAMAL

-355 ATLGVSLKLL
+355 ATLGVSLGLL
-365 SLEGQNLILAG
+365 TLEAQNLILAG
-376 ALISITLNSFVFSAI
+376 ALFSITLNSFIFSAI

-409 RSGDPLAMLPDEVS
+409 RSGDPLAMLPDEVDQS
-423 QDYLRDQVV
+423 YLRDQVV
-432 IVGHGEV
+432 IVGYGGV
-439 GRRITKQLMAEDIK
+439 GRRITENLINQNIK

-465 NLREKGIAAV
+465 KLRQANIAAV
-475 SGMATDPGVLIQAHI
+475 SGVATEPGVLIKAHI
-490 QHARLLVLSPMDI
+490 MHARLLVISPMDI
-503 LDIHKIVDI
+503 LDIHRIVDI
-512 AKTLNPEIQVLVCA
+512 AKQLNPQIQVLICA
-526 ESKEEAEVI
+526 ESKEEATVI
-535 RRDQIGE
+535 RDEHIGE
-542 VYFAK
+542 VFYAK
-547 EEMAKNMSNHILN
+547 EEMAKNMSHHILN
-560 QIQIAHHQAPTKE
+560 QIQLAHQ
-573 QTLDTKKR
+573 
-581 TVQCVFSYST
+581 STHH

>member
-12 AVGFGLALIFGYLA
+12 AVGFGLALVFGYIA
-26 VRLRLPPLIGYLIAG
+26 ARLRLPPLIGYLIAG
-41 IIISPNTPGIV
+41 ILISPNTPGV
-52 ADIHLANQL
+52 VGDLALANQL

-72 VGMHFSLNDLLQV
+72 VGMHFSLNDLMQV
-85 RRIALP
+85 KRIALP

-108 MIWGWSFG
+108 MMWGWSFG
-116 SALVF
+116 AALIF

-135 ALGDRGLLNSVN
+135 ALGDRGLLESVN

-162 VLVLVLLPA
+162 VLALVLLPA
-171 TAALLG
+171 TAVLLG
-177 GEALA
+177 GQAIE
-182 GGADDNIWLT
+182 GAANENIWLT
-192 LGITLLKVV
+192 LGITLLKVT
-201 GFIAFMLIIGKRL
+201 GFIAFMLIIGKRV
-214 VPMIMQ
+214 VPLIMQ
-220 FVARLGSRELFTLTV
+220 VVARLGSRELFTLTV
-235 VAAAVSIAFGAY
+235 VAAAISIAFGAY
-247 KIFGV
+247 KVFGV

-298 PRILVEQPVHVL
+298 PRILLEQPLHVL

-321 IAAMAL
+321 LAAMAL

-355 ATLGVSLKLL
+355 AALGVSLNLL

-376 ALISITLNSFVFSAI
+376 ALISITLNSFIFAAI

-397 IRERSHLARLLE
+397 IRERSYLARLLE

-432 IVGHGEV
+432 LVGHGEV
-439 GRRITKQLMAEDIK
+439 GRRITQTLMHNNIK

-475 SGMATDPGVLIQAHI
+475 SGVATEASVLIQAHI

-503 LDIHKIVDI
+503 IDIHKIVDI
-512 AKTLNPEIQVLVCA
+512 AKTLNPKIQILLCA

-535 RRDQIGE
+535 RRDNIGD
-542 VYFAK
+542 VYYAK
-547 EEMAKNMSNHILN
+547 EEMATNMSNHILN
-560 QIQIAHHQAPTKE
+560 QIELAHHQSP
-573 QTLDTKKR
+573 
-581 TVQCVFSYST
+581 SH

>member
-72 VGMHFSLNDLLQV
+72 VGMHFSLNDLIQV

-171 TAALLG
+171 TAVLLG
-177 GEALA
+177 GEALT
-182 GGADDNIWLT
+182 GSADDNIWLT

-560 QIQIAHHQAPTKE
+560 QIQIAHHR
-573 QTLDTKKR
+573 KR
-581 TVQCVFSYST
+581 PLNPMSIF

>member
-12 AVGFGLALIFGYLA
+12 AVGFGLALAFGYIA
-26 VRLRLPPLIGYLIAG
+26 ARLRLPPLIGYLIAG
-41 IIISPNTPGIV
+41 ILISPNTPGV
-52 ADIHLANQL
+52 VGDIQLANQL

-72 VGMHFSLNDLLQV
+72 VGMHFSLNDLMQV

-96 IAVATLLGIGVS
+96 IAVATLLGVGVS
-108 MIWGWSFG
+108 MLWGWSFG

-135 ALGDRGLLNSVN
+135 ALGDRGLLESIN

-162 VLVLVLLPA
+162 VLALVLLPA
-171 TAALLG
+171 TAVLLG
-177 GEALA
+177 GQALE
-182 GGADDNIWLT
+182 GSSDGNIWLT
-192 LGITLLKVV
+192 LGITLLKVA
-201 GFIAFMLIIGKRL
+201 GFIAFMLIVGKRL
-214 VPMIMQ
+214 IPMIMQ
-220 FVARLGSRELFTLTV
+220 VVARLGSRELFTLTV

-247 KIFGV
+247 KVFGV

-282 EIFAILFFV
+282 EIFSILFFV
-291 AVGMLFD
+291 SVGMLFD
-298 PRILVEQPVHVL
+298 PRIMIEQPLHVL
-310 AVVAIIMVGKT
+310 AVVAIIMIGKT

-355 ATLGVSLKLL
+355 AALGVSLNLL

-376 ALISITLNSFVFSAI
+376 ALISITLNSFIFAAI
-391 EPVQRW
+391 EPVQKW
-397 IRERSHLARLLE
+397 IRERSNLARLLE

-439 GRRITKQLMAEDIK
+439 GRRITTSLMEQNIK

-465 NLREKGIAAV
+465 KLRAKGIAAV
-475 SGMATDPGVLIQAHI
+475 SGVATEPGVLIQAHI
-490 QHARLLVLSPMDI
+490 QHARLLVISPMDI

-535 RRDQIGE
+535 RRDNVGA
-542 VYFAK
+542 VYYAK
-547 EEMAKNMSNHILN
+547 EEMAKNMSRHILH
-560 QIQIAHHQAPTKE
+560 QIQIAHQNPPHH
-573 QTLDTKKR
+573 
-581 TVQCVFSYST
+581 